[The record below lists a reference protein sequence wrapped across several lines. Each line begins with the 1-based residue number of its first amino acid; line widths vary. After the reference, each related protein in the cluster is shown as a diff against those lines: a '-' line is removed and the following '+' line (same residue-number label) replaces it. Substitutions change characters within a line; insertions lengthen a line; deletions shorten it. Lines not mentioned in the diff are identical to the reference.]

1 MNEEGEG
8 GAGRPDKAGQAG
20 DTGAGER
27 AALVPA
33 PQAGTA
39 SLPATVANY
48 INSII
53 GSGMIGIPFAVSEA
67 GAGLG
72 LGLLCTTAVLT
83 DYSLRLLVRAGLA
96 SATSSYQHIMEAA
109 FGRVGFVLI
118 TILQFVYPFIA
129 MVSYNIIGNQHDSA
143 SVTVV
148 CQPGTRCRA
157 CWRLRGRVRGSAAG
171 LWPFC
176 WSPSLSPSHSPS
188 TATSPAWPAPLSSP
202 SSSSSSFSPPSSFAT
217 SAYTRWCPPPRMP
230 GAWPAQPPRLEPLA
244 LWLSVSAQ

>member
-1 MNEEGEG
+1 MTEEG
-8 GAGRPDKAGQAG
+8 GAGRPAPVKAGQAG
-20 DTGAGER
+20 ESGEEER

-72 LGLLCTTAVLT
+72 LLLLFTTAVLT

-96 SATSSYQHIMEAA
+96 SATTSYQHIMEAA
-109 FGRVGFVLI
+109 FGRVGFVLL

-129 MVSYNIIGNQHDSA
+129 MVSYNIIGN
-143 SVTVV
+143 
-148 CQPGTRCRA
+148 
-157 CWRLRGRVRGSAAG
+157 
-171 LWPFC
+171 
-176 WSPSLSPSHSPS
+176 
-188 TATSPAWPAPLSSP
+188 
-202 SSSSSSFSPPSSFAT
+202 
-217 SAYTRWCPPPRMP
+217 
-230 GAWPAQPPRLEPLA
+230 
-244 LWLSVSAQ
+244 